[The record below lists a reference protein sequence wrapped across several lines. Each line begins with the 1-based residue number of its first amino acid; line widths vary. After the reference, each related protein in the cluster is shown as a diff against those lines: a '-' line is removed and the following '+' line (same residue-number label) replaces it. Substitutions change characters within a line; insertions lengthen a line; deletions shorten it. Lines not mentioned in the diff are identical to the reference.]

1 MLLIIPRKY
10 EFETTLTPKRVAR
23 KLDGEL
29 TEFRP
34 SLNIMSTG
42 KFMKTHKFESL
53 YYGRREGDRFQV
65 CYHKFKKR
73 DGGETGFFAEY
84 EKSEHGTLIKGK
96 FRKPIATYIFGI
108 IWTLLTLLSGLVCL
122 SLKQNYGAIA
132 CGVLFLL
139 GVFFLFWD
147 SKIKYLYGFLDG
159 FPKYEDSQGDNDED

>member
-42 KFMKTHKFESL
+42 KFMKTHKFESV
-53 YYGRREGDRFQV
+53 YYGRREGDKFQV
-65 CYHKFKKR
+65 FYHKFKKR
-73 DGGETGFFAEY
+73 DGGETGFFGTY

-96 FRKPIATYIFGI
+96 LRKPIATYIFGV
-108 IWTLLTLLSGLVCL
+108 IWTILTLFSGLVCL
-122 SLKQNYGAIA
+122 ALKQNYGAAA
-132 CGVLFLL
+132 CGALLLL

-147 SKIKYLYGFLDG
+147 SKISYLYGFLDG
-159 FPKYEDSQGDNDED
+159 FPRYEDDAQSVKE